1 MELKFVALRKRFD
14 STVRIVSNLSIPDFD
29 GIEGPF
35 YAALDV
41 NPHAGTRLV
50 WQSEDWTGYDE
61 VTPVRN
67 YEWVS
72 VDGGKEAAV
81 AMLRRFAEKSEK
93 PVTVDEDFDWG
104 DRAGN

>member
-14 STVRIVSNLSIPDFD
+14 STVRIVSNLSIPDF
-29 GIEGPF
+29 GGVEGPF

-41 NPHAGTRLV
+41 HPRFEPQLV

-67 YEWVS
+67 YEWAS

-81 AMLRRFAEKSEK
+81 AMLCRFAEKSEK

-104 DRAGN
+104 VRAGN